1 MKAHTVFQLTLS
13 FIFFL
18 CIMGVISGCGQKGPR
33 VVKVALVAPLTGDIA
48 AHGQGMKRASQ
59 LAIEEAIQ
67 SNRFKD
73 FKLELA
79 AFDDR
84 GDPKEAVTIANQ
96 IISDP
101 SILGIVGH
109 LNSGCSIPASQVYAK
124 RNVLMITPASTNPKL
139 TQQGLR
145 NVFRL
150 CTTDDVQGK
159 FAADYAVDKLKIERA
174 ALVHDKTAYG
184 QGLVEEFKK
193 QFEARKGQV
202 LSYDGID
209 VGEKDFKALL
219 TRIKGENPQLIYF
232 GGMHPECGLLSK
244 QAKELGLSVPVF
256 AGDGVLTPEY
266 AKIGGPATEG
276 DYASMT
282 GLPPEKLPASGKFI
296 ADYHRR
302 FPKDDMQPYDPYTYE
317 AINIILDAIEKTGGD
332 RNKMIDYIAKVTYSG
347 ILGESSFDERGDT
360 RNKTITIYTVKN
372 GLFNYVD

>member
-1 MKAHTVFQLTLS
+1 MKAHTVFRLTLT
-13 FIFFL
+13 FIFLL
-18 CIMGVISGCGQKGPR
+18 CILVVISGCGQKGPR

-59 LAIEEAIQ
+59 LAIEEALQ

-101 SILGIVGH
+101 AILGIVGH
-109 LNSGCSIPASQVYAK
+109 LNSGCSIPASQVYTK

-159 FAADYAVDKLKIERA
+159 FAADYAIDKLMIERA

-184 QGLVEEFKK
+184 QGLVEEFKT
-193 QFEARKGQV
+193 QFETRKGTV
-202 LSYDGID
+202 LSFDGID

-219 TRIKGENPQLIYF
+219 TRIKGEKPQLIYF

-244 QAKELGLSVPVF
+244 QAKELGLTVPVF

-276 DYASMT
+276 DFASMT
-282 GLPPEKLPASGKFI
+282 GLPPEKLPAANKFI

-360 RNKTITIYTVKN
+360 RNKIITIYTVKN

>member
-1 MKAHTVFQLTLS
+1 MKAHTLFRLTLT
-13 FIFFL
+13 FVFL
-18 CIMGVISGCGQKGPR
+18 ICILILISGCGQKGPR

-59 LAIEEAIQ
+59 LAVEEAVQ

-109 LNSGCSIPASQVYAK
+109 LNSGCSIPASQIYAK

-150 CTTDDVQGK
+150 CTTDDVQGS
-159 FAADYAVDKLKIERA
+159 FAADYARDFLKIEKVA
-174 ALVHDKTAYG
+174 IVQDKTAYG
-184 QGLVEEFKK
+184 QGLAEEFKK
-193 QFEARKGQV
+193 EFLARNGQV
-202 LSYDGID
+202 LSFDGID

-232 GGMHPECGLLSK
+232 GGMHPECGLISK

-276 DYASMT
+276 DFASMT
-282 GLPPEKLPASGKFI
+282 GLPPEKLPAASNFLTN
-296 ADYHRR
+296 YHQR

-332 RNKMIDYIAKVTYSG
+332 RNKMIDYVASVKYNG

-360 RNKTITIYTVKN
+360 RNNSIAIYTVRN
-372 GLFNYVD
+372 GQFKYVE